1 MNKQDKRQQPCL
13 RALAADELLEDE
25 ASKLLTQN
33 YPLLAAADSQKH
45 VQDLLKHGLS
55 SPVMRKPRY

>member
-1 MNKQDKRQQPCL
+1 MNKQGKRQQPCL

-33 YPLLAAADSQKH
+33 YPLIAAADS
-45 VQDLLKHGLS
+45 
-55 SPVMRKPRY
+55 